1 MLPDELV
8 LGALEP
14 PAALA
19 PVLGAL
25 LVLGVLDPP
34 AALDFLLD
42 FDVAPELA
50 SLSFFLPLAA
60 PLCLPLFMCS
70 RPCASVVTFG
80 FAVAPAAAPVFAP
93 ALAPD
98 LSLFTSAPTF
108 APAEPWVVVLCAAA
122 IWLND
127 TAKKPEI
134 RTGNNLRI
142 VVLLGWEREYLRPCC
157 KARARKSGMSHAEH
171 RERAL
176 QPRGPKETIMRKLF
190 VLTLLAGASFS
201 LAAQQQGEQGA
212 PAAKDKPAPAKTQQ
226 ERIRAEGA
234 AGGTRPVPSE
244 KRKAVGAGAGP
255 HKRDHLPSPQKLPRD
270 EPVAPSK

>member
-19 PVLGAL
+19 PVLGEL
-25 LVLGVLDPP
+25 LVLGVLGVLDPP

-60 PLCLPLFMCS
+60 PLCLPLFL
-70 RPCASVVTFG
+70 VVSPV
-80 FAVAPAAAPVFAP
+80 VAPAAAPVFAP

-122 IWLND
+122 IWLN
-127 TAKKPEI
+127 
-134 RTGNNLRI
+134 
-142 VVLLGWEREYLRPCC
+142 
-157 KARARKSGMSHAEH
+157 
-171 RERAL
+171 
-176 QPRGPKETIMRKLF
+176 
-190 VLTLLAGASFS
+190 
-201 LAAQQQGEQGA
+201 
-212 PAAKDKPAPAKTQQ
+212 
-226 ERIRAEGA
+226 
-234 AGGTRPVPSE
+234 
-244 KRKAVGAGAGP
+244 
-255 HKRDHLPSPQKLPRD
+255 
-270 EPVAPSK
+270 